1 MQHHDTW
8 GAANA
13 LTRFFGALDRN
24 DYPLMADLIEGGIWL
39 RRGVEIADRDSLMA
53 AMADRSPT
61 RIIRHL
67 LTNITTEPG
76 PNAVSVSAYMSVLQ
90 HDPGPDHEGP
100 LPMPMPMPG
109 FTSLRSVHARA
120 VKTPAG
126 WRLRRVWSG
135 PVTFQAEARA

>member
-24 DYPLMADLIEGGIWL
+24 DYALMADLIEGGVWL

-53 AMADRSPT
+53 AMADRSQT

-67 LTNITTEPG
+67 LTNITTERG
-76 PNAVSVSAYMSVLQ
+76 PDAVSVSAYMSVLQ

-100 LPMPMPMPG
+100 LPMPG

-120 VKTPAG
+120 VETPEG
-126 WRLRRVWSG
+126 WRLRRVWSD